1 MTAIWTYV
9 CKSGKPEGDRRYN
22 ELFINN
28 QDLTFSEKSKE
39 YGLDITGLS
48 VVRHFLMP
56 MGRRSGCLSLNNSVR
71 SVGSYDLIEG
81 QRNIPDPNDNGNKF
95 LENTGTGFE

>member
-1 MTAIWTYV
+1 MACADVWSAGATFVDINHDGYLDLYV

-39 YGLDITGLS
+39 YGLDITGLRYM
-48 VVRHFLMP
+48 RHFLMP
-56 MGRRSGCLSLNNSVR
+56 
-71 SVGSYDLIEG
+71 I
-81 QRNIPDPNDNGNKF
+81 
-95 LENTGTGFE
+95 GTAIWMPIF